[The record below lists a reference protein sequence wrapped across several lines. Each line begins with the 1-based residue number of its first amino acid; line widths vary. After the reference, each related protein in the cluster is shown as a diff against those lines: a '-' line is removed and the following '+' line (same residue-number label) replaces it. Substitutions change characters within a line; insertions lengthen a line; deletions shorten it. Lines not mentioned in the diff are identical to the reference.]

1 MASNPATD
9 DLEVVEIVSYD
20 RNDRENENVE
30 TKRWKCM
37 EVHRH
42 WRCEGEQT
50 NERVQE
56 SSEKIKRQMQSSI
69 QNVMPAVARNVQV
82 LGVLAVNS
90 SDEFQMKSS
99 KTTAKN
105 CKR

>member
-1 MASNPATD
+1 MTLKFLKN
-9 DLEVVEIVSYD
+9 D

-30 TKRWKCM
+30 IKRWKCM

-42 WRCEGEQT
+42 WRCEGEHT

>member
-1 MASNPATD
+1 MIEMIAKMRTSRSRDGSA
-9 DLEVVEIVSYD
+9 
-20 RNDRENENVE
+20 
-30 TKRWKCM
+30 WKCIDT
-37 EVHRH
+37 
-42 WRCEGEQT
+42 EGVKVNKK

-105 CKR
+105 CKI

>member
-9 DLEVVEIVSYD
+9 DLEVFEEWSKWSRKWERRD
-20 RNDRENENVE
+20 QE
-30 TKRWKCM
+30 M

-42 WRCEGEQT
+42 WRCEGEQK

-56 SSEKIKRQMQSSI
+56 LSEKINCQMQSSI